1 MDRSSLG
8 RGSTSSA
15 ASGSGTASSKEEK
28 IDQLFYRYATK
39 SSGVIDPSGID
50 LLCADLQLDDKD
62 YQMLLLSWKMKA
74 RRKGYFTVEEWRRG
88 LTTLHAYTLPK
99 LRDGIYTLYLEVRVP
114 SNFLKLYS
122 YAFKYSLTDVRQKTL
137 DIETICDMLELILG
151 SDHRAQVDAL
161 IAYLKAQRDYWM
173 ISKDQWLGFYRFCKE
188 INFPSLNNYS
198 LDHAWPVILDNFVEW
213 MKSTKE

>member
-99 LRDGIYTLYLEVRVP
+99 LRDGIYTLYLE
-114 SNFLKLYS
+114 SAIKFSQIIFLCLQIFFDRCEAENLRHRNYMRHVGAYS
-122 YAFKYSLTDVRQKTL
+122 R
-137 DIETICDMLELILG
+137 LG
-151 SDHRAQVDAL
+151 S
-161 IAYLKAQRDYWM
+161 
-173 ISKDQWLGFYRFCKE
+173 SCSSGCSYRLPE
-188 INFPSLNNYS
+188 GSTRL
-198 LDHAWPVILDNFVEW
+198 LDDFQGSVVGIL
-213 MKSTKE
+213 